1 MSPSSGLPPAGRL
14 LVVMR
19 HGKAEPFAAED
30 HRRELTPRGRRD
42 AAQAGAWLAEN
53 DLVPTHAYISSAARA
68 LGTWASV
75 TRTVRAE
82 VEVSIEDSLYNAGPE
97 HVLDVLRGAPAHAEV
112 VMYVGHNPAAATL
125 AHLLD
130 SGDPEP
136 DAFRQMSEGYPTS
149 ALAVLAV
156 AVPWSDLD
164 EATARL
170 VAFHVGHG

>member
-1 MSPSSGLPPAGRL
+1 
-14 LVVMR
+14 MR

-42 AAQAGAWLAEN
+42 AAEAGAWLA
-53 DLVPTHAYISSAARA
+53 DHGLKPTHAYVSSAARA

-75 TRTVRAE
+75 TQTVRAE
-82 VEVSIEDSLYNAGPE
+82 AEVSIEDSLYNADPDR
-97 HVLDVLRGAPAHAEV
+97 VLDVLRGAPADAELV
-112 VMYVGHNPAAATL
+112 IYVGHNPAAASL

-136 DAFRQMSEGYPTS
+136 EAFRQLSEGYPTA

-170 VAFHVGHG
+170 VAFHVGNG